1 MVSQTAWNRGMVVVV
16 SEPSLAAGEI

>member
-16 SEPSLAAGEI
+16 SEPSLAAEEI

>member
-1 MVSQTAWNRGMVVVV
+1 MVSQIAWNRGTVVVV

>member
-1 MVSQTAWNRGMVVVV
+1 MVSKTAWNRGMVVVV